1 MKGHTLGELLG
12 KVFSTVKGHSRFGN
26 REVITHPRITIP
38 ELAMLHLQHV
48 PLLVG
53 SAMKVNRV
61 FFIAPE
67 PFELQRANGEAVSIA
82 PPCSWSGLAPVQV
95 RLLSSEWREGQVC
108 IVFSLLVLNPRA
120 QFTD

>member
-1 MKGHTLGELLG
+1 MVIQDLGTKKDKDNKDNNTLTCY
-12 KVFSTVKGHSRFGN
+12 VAF
-26 REVITHPRITIP
+26 
-38 ELAMLHLQHV
+38 QHV

-108 IVFSLLVLNPRA
+108 ITFFFIISLKFWSAVH
-120 QFTD
+120 